1 MARTRPPQPAY
12 LPICGA
18 NAAYPRCVKRV
29 KLTWLAAIAVFALS
43 AAALTAAAASAAEP
57 EWGHCVS
64 VKSKGHY
71 EDSNCS
77 KEAFT
82 ENKKHVKK
90 YKGKFEWDPGAA
102 AVCFAEK
109 HGKYKDAACTEED
122 LKKGEPKGKYEKTG
136 GPKFTGEGGAGVL
149 HARIR
154 KCEIEEEGVKGLE
167 GKQLPREDCSGAGNP
182 EYDPNGEGFGGAN
195 NLAVE
200 CASEHATGEATG
212 SDEVGNV
219 SVSFKGCTSF
229 GFPAQTHGLPAGEIQ
244 TDSLKGRLGYI
255 SKATHEVGVL
265 LEPSTAGGEFAEFEA
280 LEGDILE
287 HVGVGNATA
296 GAAYEETGPGNP
308 TGHDG
313 VMSPITPVGQ
323 MTHTFTQ
330 NYRAEEDQQPCP
342 QAMCQKPELP
352 SWINVPSRFEGGQL
366 EALETFFKVPVDTP
380 EFTTEWSPAAEEVTN
395 VNTVEGNAEIKG

>member
-1 MARTRPPQPAY
+1 MPRP
-12 LPICGA
+12 
-18 NAAYPRCVKRV
+18 
-29 KLTWLAAIAVFALS
+29 FAL
-43 AAALTAAAASAAEP
+43 LR
-57 EWGHCVS
+57 
-64 VKSKGHY
+64 
-71 EDSNCS
+71 
-77 KEAFT
+77 
-82 ENKKHVKK
+82 
-90 YKGKFEWDPGAA
+90 
-102 AVCFAEK
+102 K

-154 KCEIEEEGVKGLE
+154 KCEIEEEGVKGWKASNYRAKTAAALATQNTTPMAKALAAQTTLRSNAQASTRLAKRLGVTKLE
-167 GKQLPREDCSGAGNP
+167 MSRSASKVVHPSVSRPRRMACPRE
-182 EYDPNGEGFGGAN
+182 
-195 NLAVE
+195 
-200 CASEHATGEATG
+200 
-212 SDEVGNV
+212 
-219 SVSFKGCTSF
+219 K
-229 GFPAQTHGLPAGEIQ
+229 IK

-296 GAAYEETGPGNP
+296 GAAYGETGPGNP

-380 EFTTEWSPAAEEVTN
+380 EFTTESSPAAEEVTN